1 MTLGDL
7 LRSYGILCD
16 AGSMSADDLSRL
28 RVEFPGWRFGA
39 QWAAAVSGPD
49 RRLVWG
55 ERIADGAVV
64 TAWSVSALRARIEAE
79 EAAPR

>member
-1 MTLGDL
+1 
-7 LRSYGILCD
+7 
-16 AGSMSADDLSRL
+16 MSADDLSRL